1 MEDIKDYKKAK
12 KITLLHPSS
21 LKEIIEAGWAV
32 DESNLIDRLDYL
44 SAENLAYEETFLRE
58 FVRLNWSAELSKK
71 VKEILID
78 VGFKETDAE
87 LTEAAMK
94 ETFTMSQDVIFDWFY
109 SEARAKI
116 LEKFNK

>member
-1 MEDIKDYKKAK
+1 MEELHMKQAK
-12 KITLLHPSS
+12 KEKKSS
-21 LKEIIEAGWAV
+21 FKEIIEAGWAV

-71 VKEILID
+71 IKKILID

-94 ETFTMSQDVIFDWFY
+94 ETFEMSQDVIFDWFY
-109 SEARAKI
+109 SQARAKI
-116 LEKFNK
+116 FEKFNK